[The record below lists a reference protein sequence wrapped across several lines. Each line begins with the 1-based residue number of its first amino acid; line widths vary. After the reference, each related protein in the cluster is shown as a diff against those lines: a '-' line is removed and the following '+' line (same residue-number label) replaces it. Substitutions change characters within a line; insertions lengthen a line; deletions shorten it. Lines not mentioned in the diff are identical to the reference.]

1 MENRSAFS
9 EEIDL
14 HELFFKLRRRWAWFV
29 GCLLLAGLG
38 AWLYLAVKSP
48 VYDYQSTMLIG
59 DQSTGSKQTQELLQL
74 LDNNKQRAVKIEDEV
89 GLLTSADMV
98 RRTLEQLPFGVSYY
112 AVPDSWLNSVRKL
125 KVRERA
131 MGGVPFQVQALANKP
146 QLTGVPI
153 YVESLADGRFRVHA
167 EADKGELRQLFSGEL
182 VREVEDV
189 KFDQTIG
196 AGDTLRTPLLSV
208 VINPEPGYPATGSEQ
223 YFFRMNDMSSLT
235 ADYQQRLKV
244 QPTEHE
250 SRILLLSI
258 RGSVPDKEQRFLNT
272 LMTTYVQDDLN
283 QKNET
288 GRKTIAFLDN
298 EIGKLSNSRSRS
310 TANLSSFRASRNV
323 VDVGVQSGVDIQQQ
337 AQLGTMRARVA
348 TDQKFYESMLS
359 YLRQHRGKSQ
369 VATLSSAGISDPTV
383 THLIEQLTELNN
395 KRAVLAVNASD
406 INPQVVALDEEISTT
421 KEQLIQTLGSLTR
434 TSEIALR
441 DLDQQLSAVRS
452 QLSST
457 PENER
462 QLNSLQTTSE
472 STEKNY
478 SFLVQKRN
486 EAAIALATNTT
497 DKKIVDPARQTGLGP
512 AAPKPP
518 LVALLA
524 LLAGLAIPTGLVLL
538 IDKTNRRVQGK
549 EDLARI
555 TDIPLLGVIPHGT
568 SKDRRVQTQ
577 DPRSPIVEA
586 FRSIRVNLQYLSAGL
601 DKRVIGVT
609 SSVPGE
615 GKTFCSVHL
624 AAELAR
630 SGRRVI
636 LLECDMRR
644 PAVAPYLG
652 IDARAPQGLST
663 YLSGQSTLEE
673 ARIVTDIPNLDVLAC
688 GPIPHNPTEL
698 LESKRL
704 EDLIL
709 LLKEEYDYLMVDIPP
724 MGYVSEFFVLLQHLD
739 ANLYVVRQNYT
750 DREMVGQ
757 IDELYRDQKVKQLY
771 TVINDVHFANT
782 YEYRYKTK
790 AYNYGS

>member
-48 VYDYQSTMLIG
+48 VYDFQSTMLIA

-74 LDNNKQRAVKIEDEV
+74 LDNKQKGVKIEDEV
-89 GLLTSADMV
+89 GLLTSTDMV
-98 RRTLEQLPFGVSYY
+98 RRTLEQLPFAVSYY
-112 AVPDSWLNSVRKL
+112 VVPDSWLNSVRKL

-131 MGGVPFQVQALANKP
+131 VGGVPFQVQTLSDKP

-153 YVESLADGRFRVHA
+153 YVESLTDGRFRVHA
-167 EADKGELRQLFSGEL
+167 DGKKGELRQLFSGEL

-189 KFDQTIG
+189 HFDQTIG
-196 AGDTLRTPLLSV
+196 AGDTLRTPLLSA
-208 VINPEPGYPATGSEQ
+208 VITPEPGYPATSDEQ
-223 YFFRMNDMSSLT
+223 YYFQLNDMSGLT

-258 RGSVPDKEQRFLNT
+258 RGTVPDKEQRFLNT
-272 LMTTYVQDDLN
+272 LMTTYVQDELN

-288 GRKTIAFLDN
+288 GRKTIAFLDD
-298 EIGKLSNSRSRS
+298 EIGKMSNSRSRS

-348 TDQKFYESMLS
+348 TDQKYYESMLV
-359 YLRQHRGKSQ
+359 YLRQHRDKSR
-369 VATLSSAGISDPTV
+369 VATLSSAGITDPTV
-383 THLIEQLTELNN
+383 IHLIEQLTELNG

-406 INPQVVALDEEISTT
+406 INPQVVVLDQEISTT
-421 KEQLIQTLGSLTR
+421 KEQLIQTLGSLAR

-441 DLDQQLSAVRS
+441 DLDQQLGAVRG
-452 QLSST
+452 QLSRT

-462 QLNSLQTTSE
+462 QLNSLQTKSDFN
-472 STEKNY
+472 EKNY
-478 SFLVQKRN
+478 NFLVEKRN

-497 DKKIVDPARQTGLGP
+497 DKKIIDQARQTGLGP

-538 IDKTNRRVQGK
+538 VDKTNRRVQGK

-568 SKDRRVQTQ
+568 DKDRRVQTQ
-577 DPRSPIVEA
+577 DVRSPIVEA

-601 DKRVIGVT
+601 DKRIIGVT

-644 PAVAPYLG
+644 PAVAAYLG
-652 IDARAPQGLST
+652 IDPKAPQGLST
-663 YLSGQSTLEE
+663 YLSGESTLEE
-673 ARIVTDIPNLDVLAC
+673 ARTVTDVPNLDVLAC
-688 GPIPHNPTEL
+688 GPIPHNPTQL

-704 EDLIL
+704 EDLIKL
-709 LLKEEYDYLMVDIPP
+709 LQQEYDYLMVDIPP

-739 ANLYVVRQNYT
+739 ANLYVIRQNYT

-757 IDELYRDQKVKQLY
+757 INELYRDQKVKQLY
-771 TVINDVHFANT
+771 TIINDVHFANT